1 MLLLTSFKVEILWQN
16 QGIGLPIVGDHCFV
30 SANPPRPSPVQ
41 DLTITSLEYRLVDR
55 FTGEVTVVLSLSWT
69 RPFVPYGNLS
79 HYEVW
84 LGPRPLTDQEEY
96 RFNPIPVSCMLAAI
110 IISI

>member
-1 MLLLTSFKVEILWQN
+1 MSLIFFKVEVLWQN
-16 QGIGLPIVGDHCFV
+16 PGIGLLSVNDHCFV

-41 DLTITSLEYRLVDR
+41 DLTITSVDRLVNEFAR
-55 FTGEVTVVLSLSWT
+55 EITVTITFSWT

-84 LGPRPLTDQEEY
+84 LGPRPLTGQEES
-96 RFNPIPVSCMLAAI
+96 RLDPVPVSCKI
-110 IISI
+110 TT